1 MLYSIIKS
9 VLSKRLSSDDID
21 ENDCGKYC
29 IVKRSDGRLF
39 RGFVQAVRIVKCNK
53 RHMLTVRVPGE
64 GYKNV
69 YLDDL
74 VYTFV
79 K

>member
-9 VLSKRLSSDDID
+9 VLSKRPSANDINSSH
-21 ENDCGKYC
+21 CGKYC
-29 IVKRSDGRLF
+29 IVRRSDGRLF
-39 RGFVQAVRIVKCNK
+39 RGFIQAVRIVKSNK

>member
-29 IVKRSDGRLF
+29 IVKRPEGRLF
-39 RGFVQAVRIVKCNK
+39 RGFVQAVRIVKSNK

-74 VYTFV
+74 VYTLV
-79 K
+79 Q